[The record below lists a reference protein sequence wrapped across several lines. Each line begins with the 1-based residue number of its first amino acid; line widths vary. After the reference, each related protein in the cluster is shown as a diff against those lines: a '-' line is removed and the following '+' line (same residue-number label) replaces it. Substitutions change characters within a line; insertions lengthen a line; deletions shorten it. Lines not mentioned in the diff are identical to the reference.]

1 MGWWEL
7 PFMRKRVLVRVVAGL
22 ALCGSLAVAPSVPQ
36 AQSRGAASVPA
47 KGWHAAYDAMIVA
60 ETRKHP
66 DLTRISGTSVG
77 AMCPKWDR
85 LGEGHKRRFYADLL
99 RIIARYESGHDPA
112 TMALEKA
119 MSIDPVTRRQ
129 VVSEGLLQLSYQ
141 DQRNFPGCNFDFAA
155 DRARYEEDWTL
166 QDARKTYENALLK
179 GWTAKNTDRSILT
192 PGAQF
197 ACAVAV
203 LSRAAHASRR
213 EGKSLLAKLG
223 YWQNLDG
230 KTNPT
235 AYRRIMAQL
244 DAETPYCR

>member
-1 MGWWEL
+1 
-7 PFMRKRVLVRVVAGL
+7 MRKHLLVRVFAGL
-22 ALCGSLAVAPSVPQ
+22 ALWGSWAIASDTAH
-36 AQSRGAASVPA
+36 AQSQGAAAVPA
-47 KGWHAAYDAMIVA
+47 KGWHANYDTMIVS

-66 DLTRISGTSVG
+66 ELTRISGTSVG
-77 AMCPKWDR
+77 ALCPKWDR
-85 LGEGHKRRFYADLL
+85 LGEGHKRRFYANLL
-99 RIIARYESGHDPA
+99 RIIARFESDHDPA

-119 MSIDPVTRRQ
+119 MSIDPVTKRQ

-141 DQRNFPGCNFDFAA
+141 DQRNFPGCNFDFAG
-155 DRARYEEDWTL
+155 DRARFEEDWSL
-166 QDARKTYENALLK
+166 QDSRKTYENALLK
-179 GWTAKNTDRSILT
+179 GWTAKNADRSILA

-203 LSRAAHASRR
+203 LSRAARASQR

>member
-1 MGWWEL
+1 MSK
-7 PFMRKRVLVRVVAGL
+7 KRLVGVVAGL
-22 ALCGSLAVAPSVPQ
+22 ALCGVWAIAPSALR
-36 AQSRGAASVPA
+36 AQSRGAADVPA

-66 DLTRISGTSVG
+66 DLTRLSGSSVG
-77 AMCPKWDR
+77 ALCPKWDT

-99 RIIARYESGHDPA
+99 RIIARYESGYDPA

-119 MSIDPVTRRQ
+119 MSVDPVTRRQ

-141 DQRNFPGCNFDFAA
+141 DQRNFPGCSFDFAA
-155 DRARYEEDWTL
+155 DRARFEEDWRL
-166 QDARKTYENALLK
+166 QDSRKTYENALLK

-203 LSRAAHASRR
+203 LGRAARASRR
-213 EGKSLLAKLG
+213 ERKSLLAKLG

-230 KTNPT
+230 KTNPS